1 MAASSRSKC
10 GPGAWIRSSTIAH
23 APDAPDAPARLTQA
37 HQDRTSLLHAHRNV
51 EIVTWVRSGAA
62 YLVADHGRL
71 DVGEVRLAPR
81 DGVTIRIVVS
91 LILGAVSL
99 PVIAFVLIALS
110 LGSTV

>member
-23 APDAPDAPARLTQA
+23 APDAHARLTWA
-37 HQDRTSLLHAHRNV
+37 HHDRTSLLHAHRNV

-71 DVGEVRLAPR
+71 DVGEVRLGSR
-81 DGVTIRIVVS
+81 DGVTIPDDIVKH
-91 LILGAVSL
+91 A
-99 PVIAFVLIALS
+99 
-110 LGSTV
+110 